1 MDTKAEKEKDEAGDW
16 LNMIARTS
24 LLFNTK
30 KEMAEHIGYPALAN
44 NNSLSRI
51 KGDFK
56 KRAILHELEREAK
69 EYTFD
74 GFDIEYFLQRYE
86 EASRHFALNM
96 EGRKMFTLGD
106 EKCAVESLLDFVYGD
121 HTLPGIPMPDP
132 LRNKAKKLFPQ
143 IYDPDKDFEKVDMAI
158 LLALILGILP
168 EHNSKKGDVDDID
181 KDFNTAF
188 KYLDEYFTS
197 RNYHNAQLRIL
208 QDNLKKRGA
217 KRNRLALV
225 YSIEAALLDYKSLHN
240 EQERYELNTDVED
253 DYLYLPGIEDCFWK
267 ETTFEQGVSVFW
279 RFTLNDSGTY
289 FLDRYEYRDRELT
302 KTQFEIVFL
311 EEEGEVRAVINHPDF
326 VKDILAGDYSSLE
339 NRAKFSIDCDKAD
352 GQVVRI
358 NFSPIMANANV
369 FTAKELHRVTDTGV
383 IEWYKK
389 LTSTKM
395 GNDYSL
401 WKTAYAITREAI
413 FFRDYEETT
422 AENGEAGIRPL
433 DSFYAL
439 NIGQDESLANV
450 TLKDNIG
457 ILTTKGKKYIYIGPL
472 LKAYDI
478 STEDL
483 MEQNGI
489 FKTDHIC

>member
-1 MDTKAEKEKDEAGDW
+1 MDTKARKGKDEVGNW

-30 KEMAEHIGYPALAN
+30 REMAEHIGYPALAN
-44 NNSLSRI
+44 NNSLSKI

-74 GFDIEYFLQRYE
+74 GFDIEYFLRRYE
-86 EASRHFALNM
+86 KASHHFALNM
-96 EGRKMFTLGD
+96 EGRKPFTLGD
-106 EKCAVESLLDFVYGD
+106 EKCVVESLLDFVYGGGKLPD
-121 HTLPGIPMPDP
+121 HISET
-132 LRNKAKKLFPQ
+132 AKKYFLA
-143 IYDPDKDFEKVDMAI
+143 IYDPGKDFEKVDMAI

-208 QDNLKKRGA
+208 QGNLKKRGA

-279 RFTLNDSGTY
+279 RFALNDSGSY
-289 FLDRYEYRDRELT
+289 FLDRYEYRDKELT
-302 KTQFEIVFL
+302 KTRLEVVFL

-339 NRAKFSIDCDKAD
+339 NRAKFSIDCDKAN
-352 GQVVRI
+352 GQVVKI

-369 FTAKELHRVTDTGV
+369 FTAKELRRVTDTGV
-383 IEWYKK
+383 IEWYQK
-389 LTSTKM
+389 LASTKM
-395 GNDYSL
+395 ENDYSL
-401 WKTAYAITREAI
+401 WRTAYAITHEAI

-422 AENGEAGIRPL
+422 ADNGEASIRQL

-478 STEDL
+478 STDDL
-483 MEQNGI
+483 MEQNGV
-489 FKTDHIC
+489 FKTDHIR